1 MEYKVGETFDTLPE
15 SIARLSGGANRAV
28 FLVENYAEKLTAEP
42 NKWVVLDTLD
52 DLNKSK
58 LYTCV
63 TNYNKKY
70 NSKGFEFARIVT
82 ETNQIFLGRYNPD
95 LLA

>member
-15 SIARLSGGANRAV
+15 SMARGTGGSHRAV
-28 FLVENYAEKLTAEP
+28 FLVENYADRLTEEP

-52 DLNKSK
+52 DLTKSK
-58 LYTCV
+58 LYTRV
-63 TNYNKKY
+63 SNYNKKY